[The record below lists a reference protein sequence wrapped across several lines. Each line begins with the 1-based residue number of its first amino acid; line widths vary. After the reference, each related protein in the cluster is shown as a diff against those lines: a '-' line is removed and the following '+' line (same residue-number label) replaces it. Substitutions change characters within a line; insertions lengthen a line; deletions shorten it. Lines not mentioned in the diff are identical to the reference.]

1 VKSVTVEILFI
12 ILLLIANGLFAMS
25 EIALVSSRKARLQ
38 RRAEKDDGARVAL
51 ELANAPER
59 FLSTAQIGITLIGI
73 LAGAFGGATISRHL
87 AERLSRIPALA
98 PYSEAVS
105 FVVVV
110 MTITYLSLVV
120 GELVPKRLALNYP
133 ERIASR
139 VAKPMRFLSRLT
151 WPAVRA
157 LSASSSFLLR
167 LLGARP
173 TEEPPITEEEVKIL
187 IDVGAEAGVFE
198 ATEHELVDN
207 IFRLADLKIP
217 QLMTPRLDIVWLDVE
232 SPPEEIRERIISS
245 PYSRMP
251 ICEGTLDNILGV
263 VKARDL
269 LARILAGKPLD
280 LRAEMRP
287 PLYVPE
293 TRTALQLLELFK
305 QSATHIAMVVDEHGA
320 LEGLVTMNDVL
331 EAMVGEMPAHHRR
344 VESLAVQ
351 REDGS
356 WLLDG
361 RMPIS
366 DFKEL
371 FSIQRLP
378 REEEGG
384 YHTLAGFIMTYL
396 GRLPSASDH
405 FVWDDL
411 RVEVVDMDRRRID
424 KVLVNRLDT
433 VGRGDGAT
441 GRRGDEAME

>member
-1 VKSVTVEILFI
+1 VNSVAIEILFVL
-12 ILLLIANGLFAMS
+12 LLLIANGVFAMS

-38 RRAEKDDGARVAL
+38 RRAERDDGARVAL
-51 ELANAPER
+51 ELANAPDR
-59 FLSTAQIGITLIGI
+59 FLSTVQIGITLIGI
-73 LAGAFGGATISRHL
+73 LAGAFGGATLSQHL

-98 PYSEAVS
+98 PYGEVVS

-110 MTITYLSLVV
+110 MVITYLSLVV
-120 GELVPKRLALNYP
+120 GELVPKRLALNHP

-139 VAKPMRFLSRLT
+139 VARPMRFLSRLT
-151 WPAVRA
+151 SPAVRA
-157 LSASSSFLLR
+157 LSASSSLLLR

-173 TEEPPITEEEVKIL
+173 SEEPPITEEEVKIL

-198 ATEHELVDN
+198 AAEHELVDN
-207 IFRLADLKIP
+207 IFRLADQKIP
-217 QLMTPRLDIVWLDVE
+217 QLMTPRLDVVWLDVE
-232 SPPEEIRERIISS
+232 SPPEEIHERIINS

-251 ICEGTLDNILGV
+251 VCHGSLDNILGV

-269 LARILAGKPLD
+269 LAKILAGEPLN
-280 LRAEMRP
+280 LRAVMRQ

-305 QSATHIAMVVDEHGA
+305 QSATHIAVVVDEHGA

-344 VESLAVQ
+344 VESLAVR

-371 FSIQRLP
+371 FSIERLP
-378 REEEGG
+378 REDEGG
-384 YHTLAGFIMTYL
+384 YHTLAGFIMAYL

-405 FVWDDL
+405 FVWKGL

-424 KVLVNRLDT
+424 KVLVNRVET
-433 VGRGDGAT
+433 VEVEDQ
-441 GRRGDEAME
+441 

>member
-1 VKSVTVEILFI
+1 MKSIAVELLFI
-12 ILLLIANGLFAMS
+12 FLLLIANGLFAMS

-38 RRAEKDDGARVAL
+38 RRAERDDGARVAL

-73 LAGAFGGATISRHL
+73 LAGAFGGATLSRHL

-98 PYSEAVS
+98 PYGEVVS

-110 MTITYLSLVV
+110 MVITYLSLVV

-139 VAKPMRFLSRLT
+139 VARPMRFLSRLT
-151 WPAVRA
+151 SPAVRA
-157 LSASSSFLLR
+157 LSASSSLLLR

-173 TEEPPITEEEVKIL
+173 SEEPPITEEEVKIL

-198 ATEHELVDN
+198 AAEHELVDN
-207 IFRLADLKIP
+207 IFRLADQKIP
-217 QLMTPRLDIVWLDVE
+217 QLMTPRLDVVWLDVG
-232 SPPEEIRERIISS
+232 SPPEEIRERIINS

-251 ICEGTLDNILGV
+251 VCQGSLDNILGV

-269 LARILAGKPLD
+269 LARALAGEPLD
-280 LRAEMRP
+280 LRAVMRQ

-293 TRTALQLLELFK
+293 TRTTLQLLELFK
-305 QSATHIAMVVDEHGA
+305 QSATHIAVVVDEHGA

-331 EAMVGEMPAHHRR
+331 EAMVGEMPAHPRR
-344 VESLAVQ
+344 ADSLAVQ

-371 FSIQRLP
+371 FSIKRLP
-378 REEEGG
+378 REDEGG

-405 FVWDDL
+405 FVWKGL
-411 RVEVVDMDRRRID
+411 RVEVVDMDRRRVD
-424 KVLVNRLDT
+424 KVLVNRVET
-433 VGRGDGAT
+433 VEVEDQR
-441 GRRGDEAME
+441 

>member
-1 VKSVTVEILFI
+1 MNSVAIDILFI
-12 ILLLIANGLFAMS
+12 LLLLIANGLFAMS

-38 RRAEKDDGARVAL
+38 RRAEKDAGARIAL
-51 ELANAPER
+51 ELAEAPVR
-59 FLSTAQIGITLIGI
+59 FLSTVQIGITSIGI
-73 LAGAFGGATISRHL
+73 LAGAFGGATISAHL
-87 AERLSRIPALA
+87 ARSLNRIPALA
-98 PYSEAVS
+98 PYSEAIS
-105 FVVVV
+105 LVVVV

-139 VAKPMRFLSRLT
+139 IARPMLLLSRLT
-151 WPAVRA
+151 SPAVHT
-157 LSASSSFLLR
+157 LSASSTFLLR
-167 LLGARP
+167 LLRVRP

-187 IDVGAEAGVFE
+187 IDAGAAAGVFE
-198 ATEHELVDN
+198 AAEHELVDN
-207 IFRLADLKIP
+207 IFSLADQRIP
-217 QLMTPRLDIVWLDVE
+217 QLMTPRLDVVWLDVGA
-232 SPPEEIRERIISS
+232 PLEEIRRRIIGS

-251 ICEGTLDNILGV
+251 VCQGTLDNILGV
-263 VKARDL
+263 VKAKDL
-269 LARILAGKPLD
+269 LARVLAGEPLD
-280 LRAEMRP
+280 LRAATRP

-293 TRTALQLLELFK
+293 TRTALQLLDLFK

-331 EAMVGEMPAHHRR
+331 EAIVGEMPGPPGSG
-344 VESLAVQ
+344 ESLAVR

-361 RMPIS
+361 GMPIS

-371 FSIQRLP
+371 FSIERLP

-384 YHTLAGFIMTYL
+384 YHTLAGFIMTQL

-405 FVWDDL
+405 FVWNNL

-424 KVLVNRLDT
+424 KVLVNYIEPD
-433 VGRGDGAT
+433 DA
-441 GRRGDEAME
+441 ENQK

>member
-25 EIALVSSRKARLQ
+25 EIALVSSRRARLQ
-38 RRAEKDDGARVAL
+38 RRAEKDGGARVAL
-51 ELANAPER
+51 ELANAPDR

-73 LAGAFGGATISRHL
+73 LAGAFGGATITGRL
-87 AERLSRIPALA
+87 AERLNRIPALA

-110 MTITYLSLVV
+110 AAITYLSLVV

-139 VAKPMRFLSRLT
+139 VAKPMLFLSRLT
-151 WPAVRA
+151 YPAVRA

-173 TEEPPITEEEVKIL
+173 AEEPPITEEEVKIL

-198 ATEHELVDN
+198 AAEHELVDN

-232 SPPEEIRERIISS
+232 SPPEEIRGRIISS

-251 ICEGTLDNILGV
+251 VCEGTLDNILGV

-269 LARILAGKPLD
+269 LARVLAGKLLD
-280 LRAEMRP
+280 LRAETRP

-331 EAMVGEMPAHHRR
+331 EAIVGEMPAHHRR
-344 VESLAVQ
+344 VEDLAVQ

-371 FSIQRLP
+371 FSIKRLP

-405 FVWDDL
+405 FVWNGL
-411 RVEVVDMDRRRID
+411 RIEVVDMDRRRID
-424 KVLVNRLDT
+424 KVLVNRIET
-433 VGRGDGAT
+433 QRQGDGA
-441 GRRGDEAME
+441 

>member
-1 VKSVTVEILFI
+1 VNSVAIEILFI
-12 ILLLIANGLFAMS
+12 LLLLLANGLFAMS

-38 RRAEKDDGARVAL
+38 RRAETDAGARVAL
-51 ELANAPER
+51 ELAETPDR
-59 FLSTAQIGITLIGI
+59 FLSTVQIGITLIGI
-73 LAGAFGGATISRHL
+73 LAGAFGGATISAHL
-87 AERLSRIPALA
+87 ARSLNRIPALA

-105 FVVVV
+105 LVLVV

-120 GELVPKRLALNYP
+120 GELVPKRLALNHP

-139 VAKPMRFLSRLT
+139 IAKPMWLLSRLAS
-151 WPAVRA
+151 PAVHT

-167 LLGARP
+167 LLRVRP
-173 TEEPPITEEEVKIL
+173 PEEPPITEEEVKIL

-198 ATEHELVDN
+198 AAEHELVDN
-207 IFRLADLKIP
+207 IFSLADQKIP
-217 QLMTPRLDIVWLDVE
+217 QLMTPRLDVVWLDVE
-232 SPPEEIRERIISS
+232 SPPEEIRGRIISS

-251 ICEGTLDNILGV
+251 VCRGTLDNILGM

-269 LARILAGKPLD
+269 LARVLAGEPLD
-280 LRAEMRP
+280 LRAAMRP

-320 LEGLVTMNDVL
+320 LEGLVTMNDAL
-331 EAMVGEMPAHHRR
+331 EAIVGEMPETAGGG
-344 VESLAVQ
+344 EGLAVR

-361 RMPIS
+361 RLPIS

-371 FSIQRLP
+371 FSIEKLP

-384 YHTLAGFIMTYL
+384 YHTLAGFIMSRL
-396 GRLPSASDH
+396 GRLPSASDY
-405 FVWDDL
+405 FVWNNL

-424 KVLVNRLDT
+424 KVLVNYIEPIED
-433 VGRGDGAT
+433 D
-441 GRRGDEAME
+441 DPK

>member
-1 VKSVTVEILFI
+1 VNSVAIEILFI
-12 ILLLIANGLFAMS
+12 LLLLIANGLFAMS
-25 EIALVSSRKARLQ
+25 EIAIVSSRKARLQ
-38 RRAEKDDGARVAL
+38 RRAEKDAGARVAL
-51 ELANAPER
+51 ELANAPDR
-59 FLSTAQIGITLIGI
+59 FLSTVQIGITLIGI
-73 LAGAFGGATISRHL
+73 LAGAYGGATISAHL
-87 AERLSRIPALA
+87 AERLNRIPALA
-98 PYSEAVS
+98 PHSEAVS
-105 FVVVV
+105 LVVVV

-139 VAKPMRFLSRLT
+139 IAKPMRFLSLLT
-151 WPAVRA
+151 SPVVHA

-198 ATEHELVDN
+198 EAEHELVDN
-207 IFRLADLKIP
+207 IFRLADQKIP

-232 SPPEEIRERIISS
+232 APPENIRERIISS

-251 ICEGTLDNILGV
+251 VCEGTLDNILGV

-269 LARILAGKPLD
+269 LARVLAGKPLD
-280 LRAEMRP
+280 LRAAMRP

-305 QSATHIAMVVDEHGA
+305 RSATHIAMVVDEHGA

-331 EAMVGEMPAHHRR
+331 EAIVGEMPAHPRR
-344 VESLAVQ
+344 GEGLAVQ

-371 FSIQRLP
+371 FSIERLP

-384 YHTLAGFIMTYL
+384 YHTLAGFIMTQL
-396 GRLPSASDH
+396 GRLPSAADH
-405 FVWDDL
+405 FVWNNL

-424 KVLVNRLDT
+424 KVLVSRIGL
-433 VGRGDGAT
+433 GDVED
-441 GRRGDEAME
+441 RR

>member
-1 VKSVTVEILFI
+1 VNSVAIEILFI
-12 ILLLIANGLFAMS
+12 LLLLIANGLFAMS

-51 ELANAPER
+51 ELINAPDR

-73 LAGAFGGATISRHL
+73 LAGAFGGATITRHL
-87 AERLSRIPALA
+87 AERLNRIPALA

-110 MTITYLSLVV
+110 VAITYLSLVV

-139 VAKPMRFLSRLT
+139 VARPMRFLSRLT
-151 WPAVRA
+151 SPAVHA

-198 ATEHELVDN
+198 AAEHELVDN

-217 QLMTPRLDIVWLDVE
+217 QLMTPRLDIAWLDVG

-251 ICEGTLDNILGV
+251 VCEGTLDNILGV

-269 LARILAGKPLD
+269 LARVLAGKPLD
-280 LRAEMRP
+280 LRSEMRS

-371 FSIQRLP
+371 FSIERLP

-405 FVWDDL
+405 FVWNNL
-411 RVEVVDMDRRRID
+411 RIEVVDMDRRRID
-424 KVLVNRLDT
+424 KVLVNRIEKER
-433 VGRGDGAT
+433 RGDWAT
-441 GRRGDEAME
+441 GRRGDKA

>member
-1 VKSVTVEILFI
+1 MERPVNSVAIEILFI
-12 ILLLIANGLFAMS
+12 LLLLIANGLFAMS
-25 EIALVSSRKARLQ
+25 EIALVSSRKARLR
-38 RRAEKDDGARVAL
+38 RRAEKDAGARVAL
-51 ELANAPER
+51 ELAEAPVR
-59 FLSTAQIGITLIGI
+59 YLSTVQIGITLIGI
-73 LAGAFGGATISRHL
+73 LAGAFGGATISAHL
-87 AERLSRIPALA
+87 ARSLNRIPALA
-98 PYSEAVS
+98 PYSEAIS
-105 FVVVV
+105 LVVVV

-120 GELVPKRLALNYP
+120 GELVPKRLALNNP
-133 ERIASR
+133 ERIAAR

-151 WPAVRA
+151 SPAVHA

-173 TEEPPITEEEVKIL
+173 TAEPPITEEEVKIL
-187 IDVGAEAGVFE
+187 IDAGAEAGVFE
-198 ATEHELVDN
+198 AAEHELVDN

-251 ICEGTLDNILGV
+251 VCEGTLDNILGV

-269 LARILAGKPLD
+269 LARILADKPLD
-280 LRAEMRP
+280 LRAAMRS

-293 TRTALQLLELFK
+293 TRTALQLLEVFK

-371 FSIQRLP
+371 FSIERLP

-396 GRLPSASDH
+396 RRLPSASDH
-405 FVWDDL
+405 FVWDGL

-424 KVLVNRLDT
+424 KVLVNRVEPDKEDRL
-433 VGRGDGAT
+433 
-441 GRRGDEAME
+441 